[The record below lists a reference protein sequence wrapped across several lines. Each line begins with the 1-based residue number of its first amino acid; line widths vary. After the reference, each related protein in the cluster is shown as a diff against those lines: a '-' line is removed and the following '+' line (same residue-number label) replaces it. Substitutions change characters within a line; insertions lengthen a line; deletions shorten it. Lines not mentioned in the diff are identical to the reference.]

1 MIRTGGLGSMTVPV
15 AVALWPE
22 LAAAAVAPA
31 PSLSPLGS
39 LLETVLGLG
48 LVLGLIFALAWLV
61 RRFGQSGFAS
71 QRRLKVVGGTLLG
84 GRERVVIVEL
94 GERWLVLGVTPQQ
107 VNLLT
112 ELDRPADAADAG
124 PESRALPPF
133 ADKLQSILRQARAG
147 RSSH

>member
-1 MIRTGGLGSMTVPV
+1 MIRSGGLGSLLT
-15 AVALWPE
+15 AALLLPRQ
-22 LAAAAVAPA
+22 AAAAVPTQTAQ
-31 PSLSPLGS
+31 SLSPLGS

-48 LVLGLIFALAWLV
+48 LVLALIFALAWLV
-61 RRFGQSGFAS
+61 RRFGQGNFSS

-94 GERWLVLGVTPQQ
+94 GERWLVLGVTPQH

-112 ELDRPADAADAG
+112 ELERPADAAEPAID
-124 PESRALPPF
+124 SRGIPPF
-133 ADKLQSILRQARAG
+133 ADKLQAILRQARAG